1 MRTTVTPSEK
11 GERHLSPPVV
21 KLVVTSIALFPLL
34 LGIALLMVTPRETFL
49 NPVYWIGLGLWAAFG
64 AILIW
69 HEISRQMPEA
79 EHFRHARSARR
90 ESQRYAKWVS
100 VALLVLVLGVARASS
115 GAPST
120 SAPGAFLLGMSGL
133 WFSTGIGFA
142 VELIGREK
150 LLYCSTCEGHR
161 WFIHYWGH
169 VVCRVCGHTWGG
181 RDQAWQRPS
190 VDASRLRAKHAAL
203 EYFASGPLMTFV
215 GIFGVVALPQIGLAD
230 WVGVP
235 LLMMFGGVVSSFV
248 LWRRFHKR
256 VVAELRTSS

>member
-181 RDQAWQRPS
+181 RDQAWQ
-190 VDASRLRAKHAAL
+190 L
-203 EYFASGPLMTFV
+203 